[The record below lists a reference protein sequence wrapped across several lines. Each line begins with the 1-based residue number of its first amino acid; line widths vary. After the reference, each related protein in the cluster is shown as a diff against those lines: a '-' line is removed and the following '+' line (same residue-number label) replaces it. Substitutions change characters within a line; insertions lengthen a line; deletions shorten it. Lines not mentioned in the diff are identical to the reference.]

1 MTPFEQ
7 HMQSL
12 GDLWSQSGKAYL
24 TAQQSLFTGIAD
36 TMAKASSMGDKAVS
50 QAFAPDIQGF
60 EAALVQN
67 SVLWALAERGLSV

>member
-1 MTPFEQ
+1 
-7 HMQSL
+7 
-12 GDLWSQSGKAYL
+12 
-24 TAQQSLFTGIAD
+24 
-36 TMAKASSMGDKAVS
+36 MAKASSMGDKAVS